1 MKELGET
8 SSFLHL
14 FYSEQL
20 ALDEIELE
28 RPAES
33 EVPVKDLTPCVC
45 GIARSFMWGTSNS
58 HNPEIQNQRL
68 VIPEVTLAGHR
79 R

>member
-14 FYSEQL
+14 FYSEQS
-20 ALDEIELE
+20 ALDEIELK

-33 EVPVKDLTPCVC
+33 VLPVQDMTPCVC
-45 GIARSFMWGTSNS
+45 GIARFSMWGTSNS
-58 HNPEIQNQRL
+58 YNPEIQNQRL